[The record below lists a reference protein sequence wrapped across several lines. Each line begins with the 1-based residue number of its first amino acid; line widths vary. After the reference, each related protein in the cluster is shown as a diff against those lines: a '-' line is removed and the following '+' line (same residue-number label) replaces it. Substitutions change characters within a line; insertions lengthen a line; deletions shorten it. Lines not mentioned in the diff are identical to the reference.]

1 MFNLKNFAV
10 VSSLVLA
17 TTSANADVYV
27 HGKGTNTYQRG
38 LSQDYGYWGG
48 YATANVS
55 GAKAAW
61 NWDGDSEVITN
72 NAVVSAYNTA
82 LPSKSVVRCHSAGC
96 LITAR
101 ALYLYGTGKFSRVV
115 AAASAEGGSELASIG
130 SLGGAIGG
138 LNNSLRPNVA
148 RSFSHNNT
156 VATYHGGGSN
166 SSAVPTWGLLLSPVT
181 SATLP
186 GEDDGAVAYHSTLG
200 KATTGTWCD
209 GDSVWYNPAS
219 YGCTAWNKGT
229 QYTGHVAKE
238 IQYWGHSP
246 STAFAARGW

>member
-1 MFNLKNFAV
+1 MYIKNIIIATA
-10 VSSLVLA
+10 L
-17 TTSANADVYV
+17 TTSLAHADVYV

-72 NAVVSAYNTA
+72 NAVVSAYSTA

-101 ALYLYGTGKFSRVV
+101 AIYLYGTGKFSRVV

-148 RSFSHNNT
+148 RSFTHNAT

-181 SATLP
+181 STTLP
-186 GEDDGAVAYHSTLG
+186 GEDDGAVAYHSSLG

-209 GDSVWYNPAS
+209 SDSAWWNPAS
-219 YGCTAWNKGT
+219 YGCIAWNKGM

-238 IQYWGHSP
+238 IKYWGHSS